1 MPIYEY
7 KCKEC
12 DSYYEKRQA
21 ISEPPLRTCEKCN
34 GELEKLISLSG
45 FAFKGEGWYV
55 TDYAGKNGKKPVS
68 ENGKSEKTNG
78 AASTVSAESASNAQ
92 VAASGND

>member
-12 DSYYEKRQA
+12 DSYFEKRQ
-21 ISEPPLRTCEKCN
+21 SVNDPPLRTCEKCS

-55 TDYAGKNGKKPVS
+55 TDYTRKNGSETASNGQKPEKSADAGSTPKAEAASNVKK
-68 ENGKSEKTNG
+68 
-78 AASTVSAESASNAQ
+78 AAST
-92 VAASGND
+92 DD